1 MPASAFKLEYHSVF
15 SLVMSSAIRVGR
27 LGVADVDEAAEILH
41 DAFEVVYRK
50 RGHLPPFPSR
60 DSASWLCRAYMDLDP
75 DGCAIARV
83 GSEAVGVGF
92 AHPRG
97 AVTSI
102 GPLAAKPGAP
112 PGVARALMKELEKV
126 AAGSV
131 NLRLFQDSFNPD
143 SFGLYTRLG
152 YVVADVAPYLLAER
166 LVAPPEPPPQTTRA
180 FTAND
185 LSTVAR
191 YDRARTGSD
200 RRPDLTLLSS
210 AGGGFVSEVS
220 RANGDVNGY
229 LFFRTLPA
237 RVVIGPGVAESEDVL
252 AGLVD
257 AIASALPGHPAVIRA
272 SAASPRV
279 LERAF
284 ARGFRIDHLGNLMV
298 SGPFQPPPS
307 QLYALFPESL

>member
-1 MPASAFKLEYHSVF
+1 
-15 SLVMSSAIRVGR
+15 MSSAIRVGR
-27 LGVADVDEAAEILH
+27 LGVADVDDAAEILH
-41 DAFEVVYRK
+41 DAFEIVYRK

-60 DSASWLCRAYMDLDP
+60 DSAAWLCRAYLDLDP
-75 DGCAIARV
+75 EGCAIAW
-83 GSEAVGVGF
+83 SDAEAVGVGF

-112 PGVARALMKELEKV
+112 PGVARALMKELTKV
-126 AAGSV
+126 AAGST

-166 LVAPPEPPPQTTRA
+166 LTPPPGPQVATIRA
-180 FTAND
+180 FTASD
-185 LSTVAR
+185 LSTVAS

-200 RRPDLTLLSS
+200 RRPDLSLLSS
-210 AGGGFVSEVS
+210 AGGGFVSEVPGT
-220 RANGDVNGY
+220 AGEVNGY

-237 RVVIGPGVAESEDVL
+237 RVVIGPGVAESEDVV
-252 AGLVD
+252 ANLVD
-257 AIASALPGHPAVIRA
+257 AVAAALPGHPAVIRA
-272 SAASPRV
+272 SAASPRA
-279 LERAF
+279 LQRAF
-284 ARGFRIDHLGNLMV
+284 ARGFKIDHLGNLMV
-298 SGPFQPPPS
+298 SGPFRPPPA

>member
-1 MPASAFKLEYHSVF
+1 MSA
-15 SLVMSSAIRVGR
+15 AIRVAR

-41 DAFEVVYRK
+41 DAFELVYRK

-60 DSASWLCRAYMDLDP
+60 ESAAWLCRAYLDLDP
-75 DGCAIARV
+75 EGCAIAWS
-83 GSEAVGVGF
+83 GSTAVGVGF

-102 GPLAAKPGAP
+102 GPLASKPGAP
-112 PGVARALMKELEKV
+112 PGVARALMKELTNV
-126 AAGSV
+126 AAGSTS
-131 NLRLFQDSFNPD
+131 LRLFQDSFNPD

-166 LVAPPEPPPQTTRA
+166 LAPPPEPSTTPLRA
-180 FTAND
+180 FSASD
-185 LSTVAR
+185 LPRVAR
-191 YDRARTGSD
+191 YDRSRTGGE
-200 RRPDLTLLSS
+200 RRPDLALLAS
-210 AGGGFVSEVS
+210 AGGGFVSDAPGE
-220 RANGDVNGY
+220 GVNGY

-237 RVVIGPGVAESEDVL
+237 RVVIGPGVAESQEVL

-257 AIASALPGHPAVIRA
+257 AVAAALPGHPAVIRA
-272 SAASPRV
+272 SASSPLV